1 MPLTKLT
8 EEFSAAGFVIERLI
22 EPTPDPAMESSH
34 PETFEKLS
42 REPGFIL
49 FKLRKAQRD
58 WNRN

>member
-22 EPTPDPAMESSH
+22 EPTPDPAMENLH
-34 PETFEKLS
+34 PDTFEKLQ

-49 FKLRKAQRD
+49 FKLRKVKWD